1 MESKSV
7 SVDKRQR
14 LGSGQLFEKENIVR
28 KRRTREE
35 ESITRQ
41 ALLLLEVINQ
51 FIFFIRK

>member
-7 SVDKRQR
+7 SVYKRQR
-14 LGSGQLFEKENIVR
+14 LGNGQLFEKEDGVR
-28 KRRTREE
+28 KRRTGE

-41 ALLLLEVINQ
+41 AFLLLEVVNQ

>member
-41 ALLLLEVINQ
+41 ALLLLEVIN